1 MYLYF
6 IVILLM
12 RLKNFS
18 LSYGTQI
25 FKAFSDESRVRI
37 MHLLYQNKEMC
48 ISDIEHTLEFTQT
61 KTSRHITY
69 LKNSGLLSY
78 RKHDSYVFY
87 FIKEEVY
94 EIVHQVIKFL
104 EKDQQLKNDLE
115 VYRIL
120 FSNRELAANKIQTSK
135 WTPLP

>member
-1 MYLYF
+1 
-6 IVILLM
+6 M

-37 MHLLYQNKEMC
+37 MHLLYQNNEMC
-48 ISDIEHTLEFTQT
+48 ISDLELTLDFTQT

-78 RKHDSYVFY
+78 KKHDLYVFY
-87 FIKEEVY
+87 FIKDEVY
-94 EIVHQVIKFL
+94 EIVKQIIKFL
-104 EKDQQLKNDLE
+104 EKDQQLRNDLE
-115 VYRIL
+115 VYQIL
-120 FSNRELAANKIQTSK
+120 FSNRELAANKVQSRK
-135 WTPLP
+135 WSGARE